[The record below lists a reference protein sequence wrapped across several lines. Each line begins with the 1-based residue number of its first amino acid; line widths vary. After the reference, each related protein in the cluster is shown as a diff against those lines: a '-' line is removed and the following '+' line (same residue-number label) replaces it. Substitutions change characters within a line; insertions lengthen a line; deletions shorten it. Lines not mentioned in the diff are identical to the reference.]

1 MSEAACPTPTTRL
14 DAFERLPGLFRRWE
28 VQQVLEAQHEFHI
41 EGAGTAT
48 DGTQLFAVYRRRH
61 NQEEMTDE

>member
-1 MSEAACPTPTTRL
+1 MNETAWPTPVTRP

-28 VQQVLEAQHEFHI
+28 VQQVLEARHDFHI
-41 EGAGTAT
+41 EEAGTAT

>member
-1 MSEAACPTPTTRL
+1 
-14 DAFERLPGLFRRWE
+14 
-28 VQQVLEAQHEFHI
+28 VLEARHDFHI
-41 EGAGTAT
+41 EEAGMAT